1 VRRVEDDGLTKAIV
15 GPPVTGAVRRAG
27 ATLVLALAVG
37 SLGACGG
44 SSSSSSTSSADQSAA
59 KAVTSSGATNSTPVS
74 SPAYRKLITIAASQR
89 GLSPPIAARVA
100 DCVIKKE
107 TAQGYKTVADVAKD
121 AASKQHAVQDAAGCT
136 AEALPAG

>member
-1 VRRVEDDGLTKAIV
+1 M
-15 GPPVTGAVRRAG
+15 GPRVTGAVRRAG
-27 ATLVLALAVG
+27 ASLVLVVAVG

-44 SSSSSSTSSADQSAA
+44 SSTSSSTSSADQSAA

-89 GLSPPIAARVA
+89 GLSPQIAAKVA

-121 AASKQHAVQDAAGCT
+121 ATTKQQAVQDAAGCT